1 MTKTEFLQQLDNCL
15 YSLPAADRQEIIQDF
30 EEHFAAGLEQGKTEE
45 QICSELGAPQSCA
58 APYITA
64 SVTSGTA
71 NGAGTTAGGAQI
83 NRPYGSGAQRIPI
96 QPPYNP
102 ATQPQ
107 QNINER
113 RNKMLWSIVFLFFVV
128 CAFGVYPTALALMA
142 SPIFIIIAGVF
153 AVAAV
158 PSGLMIGLMISL
170 CIVLFTAGLL
180 TFLIMTALLKFSFRR
195 SSF

>member
-15 YSLPAADRQEIIQDF
+15 YSLPFADRQEIIQDF

-45 QICSELGAPQSCA
+45 QICSELGNPQSCA

-64 SVTSGTA
+64 SVTSGA
-71 NGAGTTAGGAQI
+71 NQVPTGTSAQI
-83 NRPYGSGAQRIPI
+83 NKPYGSTAQKIPI
-96 QPPYNP
+96 QPPYVPTN
-102 ATQPQ
+102 TQEDV
-107 QNINER
+107 NAR
-113 RNKMLWSIVFLFFVV
+113 RNKMLWSLVFIFFVI

-142 SPIFIIIAGVF
+142 SPIAILLVAIF
-153 AVAAV
+153 AAAFV
-158 PSGLMIGLMISL
+158 PSGLMIALMISL
-170 CIVLFTAGLL
+170 AIALFTAGLL